1 MIEMAKGSVAKEVK
15 EDIERFEDGE
25 ESEEDAVREERT
37 TVKSPSMMRM
47 ACNIM
52 EVLRLREELIERIDE
67 TNILT
72 KVYLEQGRLAGKG
85 KTQVDH
91 DTPIAFAVSSLLKDH
106 VNIVDMNDGKN
117 RNFKLPFME
126 FDEELKANLDLRSE
140 SCIKALMTDLGVE
153 EMRAVLHYQVM
164 QQQLLTVAVMNNQA
178 LIDGPQKGLV
188 ELELLQG
195 KALSEAPI
203 SVPNSVIDVN

>member
-15 EDIERFEDGE
+15 EEVERFEEGE
-25 ESEEDAVREERT
+25 ESEDEAAREERT
-37 TVKSPSMMRM
+37 SVKSPSMMRM

-67 TNILT
+67 TSVLT
-72 KVYLEQGRLAGKG
+72 KIYLEQGRLAGKS

-91 DTPIAFAVSSLLKDH
+91 DTPIAFAVAGLLKDH

-117 RNFKLPFME
+117 KNFKLSFME

-153 EMRAVLHYQVM
+153 EMRAILHYQVM
-164 QQQLLTVAVMNNQA
+164 QQQLLTVAVMSNQA
-178 LIDGPQKGLV
+178 LIDGP
-188 ELELLQG
+188 
-195 KALSEAPI
+195 
-203 SVPNSVIDVN
+203 